1 MATKQEQINFVK
13 QIYPAAKRLHDNDPS
28 NTLNPLFVT
37 AQAALE
43 TGWKIRGI
51 DNNIFGITVG
61 SSWKGDRKLVQTT
74 EVFSVPNK
82 KFTPPEEV
90 LSVVPVGNGKY
101 RYSVK
106 RFFRVYNNLEDCLSD
121 HLSLLKKPMYA
132 DAWAYKDKPI
142 EYAKRLI
149 DDTGAKYATD
159 PNYASTMATVIRMV
173 EKIIK
178 DNEL

>member
-1 MATKQEQINFVK
+1 MATKKEQIDFVK
-13 QIYPAAKRLHDNDPS
+13 QIYPASKRLYESNPD

-61 SSWKGDRKLVQTT
+61 SSWKGNRKLVQTS

-82 KFTPPEEV
+82 KFTSPEEV
-90 LSVVPVGNGKY
+90 LSVVPIGNDKY

-106 RFFRVYNNLEDCLSD
+106 RFFRVYESLEDCLAD

-132 DAWAYKDKPI
+132 DAWAYKNNPI
-142 EYAKRLI
+142 EYAKRLV

-159 PNYASTMATVIRMV
+159 PNYAKTMASVIRMV
-173 EKIIK
+173 ENIVK
-178 DNEL
+178 EQGL

>member
-1 MATKQEQINFVK
+1 MATKLEQINFVK
-13 QIYPAAKRLHDNDPS
+13 QIYPASKRLYDNDPE
-28 NTLNPLFVT
+28 NTLNPIFVT

-74 EVFSVPNK
+74 EIFSRPNVT
-82 KFTPPEEV
+82 FQAPEEV
-90 LSVVPVGNGKY
+90 LSVVPIGDGRY

-106 RFFRVYNNLEDCLSD
+106 RFFRVYDSLEDCLAD

-132 DAWAYKDKPI
+132 DAWAYKDDPI

-149 DDTGAKYATD
+149 DETGAKYATA
-159 PNYASTMATVIRMV
+159 PNYAEVMASMIRQV